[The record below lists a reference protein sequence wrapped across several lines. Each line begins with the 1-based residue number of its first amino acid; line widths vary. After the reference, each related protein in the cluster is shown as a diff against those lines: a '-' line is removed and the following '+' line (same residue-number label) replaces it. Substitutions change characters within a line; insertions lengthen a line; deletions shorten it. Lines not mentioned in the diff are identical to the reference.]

1 MNSNFQLSPFM
12 EMVATRRLSR
22 YYFWILAGVVLLY
35 FTTFPFLRI
44 PALIAIPSIIAGW
57 FYYKRGG
64 FIAGVLVFFINL
76 FLIDRFNVFE
86 PNQLFHL
93 SNGILAGHFFILFTS
108 FGVGYLRREIEKLYW
123 VQRKLLFRDRHLTLV
138 NMATRTILE
147 SRDPADL
154 YFHLLLQL
162 ENLFVAD
169 YAYLTLRDP
178 DLQRVTLV
186 AATRNPNQPL
196 LGNILDSDESATTH
210 FVLGSG
216 QVLFIEDTQK
226 SSYVVNP
233 TPFRE
238 FQQTTK
244 SAIVV
249 PLATRDYKLGAVI
262 LVFDTMQ
269 HFNREEVS
277 YFELTGAQIT
287 LALNS
292 ILQETRIEKQLKESQ
307 ILSAIER
314 ALSESEK
321 VGLKFVLQLIVDSAK
336 ELIPN
341 ATNVVL
347 HFLDPEKQILTPQA
361 TTETYG
367 TGDGSKPPLNM
378 RLGEGVAGQVMAS
391 GQPIAI
397 SDVRTDSRYLHQSLP
412 VSYRSLVVAPVQIN
426 DRRLGTI
433 SVHRREAG
441 VFHPDEI
448 KLLTSLGIRAAIA
461 IENAHIL
468 EDIQYALKEANALH
482 LVNQKL
488 LAVLDPQEL
497 MQDVVEFLSET
508 FEYSYVQIFVVD
520 PATGDFMIR
529 AGSGE
534 IGRELRQQEYRLRAG
549 EGIVGYTA
557 ETGNP
562 FFTNNAD
569 KVVTFVRNP
578 LLPEIQSTLT
588 VPVRV
593 EGHILGLLDI
603 QQLPPRQLTQRDLQ
617 LVSAVADQLALALQK
632 ANLYTDLQASLQ
644 MEKSMRSQLLLAD
657 RLATMGRLLASV
669 SHELNN
675 PLQAI
680 QNALFLL
687 REEQGLSVQGRQDLD
702 IVLSESE
709 RMAALIA
716 RLRATYRPAH
726 IEDFQPMQLNDVI
739 EDVHALIATHLR
751 HNEISFEFHP
761 DPEVPAIPG
770 LADQIRQVI
779 LNLLMNAVEAMT
791 SGGRLTVATLYQRE
805 AGEVLLRVS
814 DTGPGIEP
822 DILPSIFDAFVTNKE
837 HGTGLGLTITY
848 DIVNKHRGRIQAEN
862 NPTGGATFN
871 LWLPAGEVPIP

>member
-1 MNSNFQLSPFM
+1 MDSNFRFSSFM
-12 EMVATRRLSR
+12 EKVAIRKWSR
-22 YYFWILAGVVLLY
+22 NYFWILAGVSLLY
-35 FTTFPFLRI
+35 LGTFPFLRI

-64 FIAGVLVFFINL
+64 FIAGVAVFFVNL
-76 FLIDRFNVFE
+76 FLIDKFHVFE
-86 PNQLFHL
+86 PNQLFQL
-93 SNGILAGHFFILFTS
+93 SNGILAGHFFILLTS
-108 FGVGYLRREIEKLYW
+108 FGVGYLRREIEKLYL
-123 VQRKLLFRDRHLTLV
+123 VQTKLLFRDRHLTLV

-154 YFHLLLQL
+154 YFRLLLIL

-169 YAYLTLRDP
+169 YAYLTLWDP
-178 DLQRVTLV
+178 ALQQVTLV
-186 AATRNPNQPL
+186 ASTRNPNQPL
-196 LGNILDSDESATTH
+196 LGNVLDSEDAATTR
-210 FVLGSG
+210 FVLDSG
-216 QVLFIEDTQK
+216 QVLFIEDAQN
-226 SSYVVNP
+226 SPYMVNP
-233 TPFRE
+233 APFRE
-238 FQQTTK
+238 FQQITK

-249 PLATRDYKLGAVI
+249 PLATREHKLGTVI
-262 LVFDTMQ
+262 LVFDEAQ
-269 HFNREEVS
+269 HFNREEIS

-292 ILQETRIEKQLKESQ
+292 ILQERKIEKQLKESQ

-321 VGLKFVLQLIVDSAK
+321 VGLNLVLQLIVDSAK

-347 HFLDPEKQILTPQA
+347 HLLDPEQQILTPRA
-361 TTETYG
+361 TTAMDD
-367 TGDGSKPPLNM
+367 TGDGARTPLKM
-378 RLGEGVAGQVMAS
+378 RLGEGVAGQVMES

-412 VSYRSLVVAPVQIN
+412 VSYRSLIVAPVQIN

-433 SVHRREAG
+433 SVHRQG
-441 VFHPDEI
+441 VGAFHPDEI
-448 KLLTSLGIRAAIA
+448 SLLTSLGIRAAIA
-461 IENAHIL
+461 IENAHML
-468 EDIQYALKEANALH
+468 EDIQYALKETNALY

-508 FEYSYVQIFVVD
+508 FEYSYVQIFVAD
-520 PATGDFMIR
+520 SATGDFVMR

-534 IGRELRQQEYRLRAG
+534 IGRQLRQQEYRLRAG

-578 LLPEIQSTLT
+578 FLPEIQSKLT

-632 ANLYTDLQASLQ
+632 ANLYADLQSSLQ
-644 MEKSMRSQLLLAD
+644 MEKSMRNQLLLAD
-657 RLATMGRLLASV
+657 RLSTMGRLLASV

-687 REEQGLSVQGRQDLD
+687 REEQGLSEQGRQDLD

-709 RMAALIA
+709 RMAALLA

-726 IEDFQPMQLNDVI
+726 TEAFHLMQVNDIV
-739 EDVHALIATHLR
+739 EDVHALVATHLR
-751 HNEISFEFHP
+751 HNQISFEFHP
-761 DPEVPAIPG
+761 DPSLPQVPG
-770 LADQIRQVI
+770 LPHQIRQVV

-791 SGGRLTVATLYQRE
+791 EGGRLMVSTAYFDQ
-805 AGEVLLRVS
+805 AQEVLLRVA
-814 DTGPGIEP
+814 DTGPGI
-822 DILPSIFDAFVTNKE
+822 DPSILSTIFDPFVTSKDY
-837 HGTGLGLTITY
+837 GTGLGLTISY
-848 DIVNKHRGRIQAEN
+848 DIIHKHHGRIQAGNDPE
-862 NPTGGATFN
+862 GGAVFN
-871 LWLPAGEVPIP
+871 IWLPTQEKQA